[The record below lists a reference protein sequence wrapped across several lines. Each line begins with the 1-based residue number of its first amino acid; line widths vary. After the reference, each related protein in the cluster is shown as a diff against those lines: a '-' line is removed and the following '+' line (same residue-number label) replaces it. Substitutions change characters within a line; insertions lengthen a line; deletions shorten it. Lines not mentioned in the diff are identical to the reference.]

1 MKYII
6 QIIAVTLFSL
16 IFSTLNA
23 QELFE
28 SARGI
33 KIGTT
38 TKTDN
43 GIIRFTGSD
52 FQGRMSG
59 SWHSFFTPGPP
70 GPQGVQGPQGIQGL
84 TGPQGPQGPAGPI
97 GTGFWTAN
105 GSHIYNNN
113 SLNVG
118 IGVSNPTQKLHIG
131 GSGNILLD
139 NGGVTSVRLNGYTS
153 GSAGGVIFQ
162 IDPIPANNTTSS
174 VIRLFRSVNSS
185 ANHSLLIFKG
195 NNTTQWNHQLSS
207 SGDSYLS
214 KLSGKVVIG
223 GTPALPGD
231 YKLYVDGK
239 ILAEELKVA
248 LSNTSDW
255 SDDAFYRLPSLSQME
270 ESIEQNSHLFGMPS
284 ASDLVG
290 TGYTVTG
297 MDSKLLAQIEW
308 QWMHMISMD
317 KEKRELEEE
326 VDELKVIVNKLML
339 EIEEMKN

>member
-6 QIIAVTLFSL
+6 QIFGIAAFFLFV
-16 IFSTLNA
+16 IPIHA
-23 QELFE
+23 QVLFE
-28 SARGI
+28 SAKGI

-38 TKTDN
+38 NKTDN

-59 SWHSFFTPGPP
+59 AWHSFFTPGPP
-70 GPQGVQGPQGIQGL
+70 GPQGAQGPQGPQGL
-84 TGPQGPQGPAGPI
+84 TGPQGPQGIQGPAGPA
-97 GTGFWTAN
+97 GGSTFWTAS
-105 GSHIYNNN
+105 GTDIYNNN
-113 SLNVG
+113 SSGVG
-118 IGVSNPTQKLHIG
+118 IGVTSTSSKLDVNGTTRFRGTSYSSYFNHSTAENTYIRGGKSTSKVIIGDIG
-131 GSGNILLD
+131 GPVVLGSNSLPTP
-139 NGGVTSVRLNGYTS
+139 GGYR
-153 GSAGGVIFQ
+153 
-162 IDPIPANNTTSS
+162 
-174 VIRLFRSVNSS
+174 
-185 ANHSLLIFKG
+185 
-195 NNTTQWNHQLSS
+195 
-207 SGDSYLS
+207 
-214 KLSGKVVIG
+214 
-223 GTPALPGD
+223 
-231 YKLYVDGK
+231 LYVDGK

-308 QWMHMISMD
+308 QWMHIISMD
-317 KEKRELEEE
+317 KENRELEKE
-326 VDELKVIVNKLML
+326 VDELKVIVDKLIL